1 MEQHLGPRTAVVNV
15 PRVNNR
21 DRTHAI
27 PGAHSVTLR
36 LLLLALVFALGLVSP
51 SAHAA
56 RQDLTVQE
64 QYELGMRYMKRGY
77 YVKALE
83 EFTKI
88 RTQHPDDPYADEAA
102 IAIAD
107 LHFKKAEWDQAR
119 VAYEEFLRLHPRH
132 ERVHYVVYR
141 LGLTAFKKA
150 PRIAARDQTWTRQ
163 AVNTWTGFEARY
175 AGSEYVDEV
184 NQSLAEARDRLAH
197 KEFIIGEFYF
207 KRRAYVGALGRL
219 EGMLRLYPG
228 CSDTADALAMIAV
241 ARFKTGDE
249 AAARE
254 ALGRLQ
260 TDFPDDPALRL
271 VRRKA
276 PELLR
281 E

>member
-1 MEQHLGPRTAVVNV
+1 MSARK
-15 PRVNNR
+15 
-21 DRTHAI
+21 
-27 PGAHSVTLR
+27 
-36 LLLLALVFALGLVSP
+36 LLFALLFAISLVASP
-51 SAHAA
+51 AHAE
-56 RQDLTVQE
+56 RKELTVQE

-83 EFTKI
+83 EFAKI
-88 RTQHPDDPYADEAA
+88 RNQHPDDPYADEAA

-107 LHFKKAEWDQAR
+107 LHFKKSEWDQAR

-132 ERVHYVVYR
+132 EKVHYVVYR

-163 AVNTWTGFEARY
+163 AVNTWTGFDTRF
-175 AGSEYVDEV
+175 AGSEYIDEV
-184 NQSLAEARDRLAH
+184 NESLAEARDRLAH
-197 KEFIIGEFYF
+197 KEFIIGEFYY
-207 KRRAYVGALGRL
+207 KRKAYGGAVGRL
-219 EGMLRLYPG
+219 EGMLRQYPG
-228 CSDTADALAMIAV
+228 CTDTEEALALLAV
-241 ARFKTGDE
+241 SRHKLGDD

-260 TDFPDDPALRL
+260 TDYPDSVALRK

-276 PELLR
+276 PELF